1 MPTGASIDLSP
12 PEFYELG
19 LAGRAFFTGRG
30 PLINPTGSAFRTLL
44 VNPANS
50 GRLAMVQRVRYFSS
64 GVNEFLAVRL
74 NPTGN
79 LPTFGL
85 PSSSYRIAAP
95 AGLSQ
100 VFIDVGPAPTGGAE
114 LPYRVPA
121 QPEDA
126 LVEFLIYPTRIM
138 PPGTSVSLYTENTSG
153 GDVQLTI
160 IVDWFEVD
168 FLP

>member
-1 MPTGASIDLSP
+1 MPSDAGIDLSP
-12 PEFYELG
+12 PEFFDFG
-19 LAGRAFFTGRG
+19 VSGRAFFTGRG
-30 PLINPTGSAFRTLL
+30 PMTNPVGSSFRALL

-64 GVNEFLAVRL
+64 GVNEFLTVRL

-79 LPTFGL
+79 LPTFLL
-85 PSSSYRIAAP
+85 PSSSYRIAKP

-100 VFIDVGPAPTGGAE
+100 VYIDVGPAPTGGAE
-114 LPYRVPA
+114 LPYKVPA

-126 LVEFLIYPTRIM
+126 LVEFMIYPTRIM
-138 PPGTSVSLYTENTSG
+138 PPGTSVSLHTENTSG
-153 GDVQLTI
+153 GEVRMTI

-168 FLP
+168 FVP